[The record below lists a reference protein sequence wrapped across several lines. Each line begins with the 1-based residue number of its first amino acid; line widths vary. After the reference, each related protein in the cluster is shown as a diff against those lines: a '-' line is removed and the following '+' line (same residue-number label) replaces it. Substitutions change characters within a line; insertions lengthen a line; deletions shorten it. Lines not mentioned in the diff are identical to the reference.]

1 MVRLG
6 ITAGLEVT
14 EDGLTVSWNCNLA
27 GDLGPHFE
35 VTWIWEPTGTGYYPL
50 RAFLDGVVLVWKSPG
65 ADASRDSQILCHTAW
80 SSSPNYGEVDVTVH
94 YFKKGKHRCSGKTED
109 RMHEGVHALPSR
121 TAKSPPSL
129 VSKTHPWYCRSFHSS
144 PPQSIVE
151 PGP

>member
-50 RAFLDGVVLVWKSPG
+50 RAFLDGVVL
-65 ADASRDSQILCHTAW
+65 
-80 SSSPNYGEVDVTVH
+80 E
-94 YFKKGKHRCSGKTED
+94 SGN
-109 RMHEGVHALPSR
+109 RRVQMPRGIARYYAIRRGHHHLI
-121 TAKSPPSL
+121 TAK
-129 VSKTHPWYCRSFHSS
+129 
-144 PPQSIVE
+144 
-151 PGP
+151 